1 MNPSHKPSV
10 RANWRSLILLV
21 LLLLLPVQ
29 DDLALQRSRHVLSG
43 ALTIE
48 SLEERLIPAS
58 QWHPFPRAREREEW
72 RNLPEAARSA
82 CLRRGEAFLGGTWVT
97 PKASEFLEYVRT
109 GNRSNYERILFS
121 RRSQL
126 ADLVLAECME
136 GKGRF
141 LDDIV
146 NGIWAICEETY
157 WGVPAH
163 VGMQK
168 RGSGLPDVT
177 EPTVDLFAGETAS
190 LLAWTYYLLKDS
202 LDAVSPLVSERI
214 YHEVERRIIAVN
226 LERDDFWWMG
236 FSQVVNNWNPW
247 ICSNWLASV
256 LLLERDE
263 ARRAR
268 SVHKILRCLDNFL
281 STYAEDG
288 GCDEGPSYWSRAGGS
303 LFDCLELIQSGMN
316 GKLNFFSDPLVK
328 EIGRYIYRAHIA
340 GDYFVNFADA
350 AARLSADASVI
361 YRYGRSIGDSTMV
374 QFGAFLAGR
383 EGLDRQMPA
392 AQFGVLGRVLPA
404 LFSLEEML
412 RAPRAEPLVRDFW
425 LPGVE
430 VMGARSSAGS
440 SRGFYVAAQ
449 GGHNAESHN
458 HNDVGNFI
466 IYHDGEP
473 VLIDVGVETYT
484 ARTFSKDRYT
494 IWTMQSAYHN
504 LPTVNG
510 FQEKDGKE
518 FRARNVR
525 YREND
530 SRATLSMD
538 IAPAFPRE
546 AALTN
551 WERTVTLA
559 RGKEVSI
566 RDSYELSLVRENIRL
581 SLMTSRSPELL
592 PGGRIALTGA
602 GVPPLTLLYDAAV
615 WEGTVEAIPLED
627 ERLKGSWG
635 EKIFRILLVMKGTP
649 LAGSFS
655 VRLTEQ

>member
-1 MNPSHKPSV
+1 MN
-10 RANWRSLILLV
+10 SLYEALVGISGRFLLPLT
-21 LLLLLPVQ
+21 LLLLFCAPEE
-29 DDLALQRSRHVLSG
+29 ASAGRSKNLLSRG
-43 ALTIE
+43 ITVEYLKKA
-48 SLEERLIPAS
+48 LIPAP
-58 QWHPFPRAREREEW
+58 QWHPFPRAGERLAWKNLRES
-72 RNLPEAARSA
+72 ARSA
-82 CLRRGEAFLGGTWVT
+82 CLRAGQTHLGGRWEMPRAT
-97 PKASEFLEYVRT
+97 EFLQFLRS
-109 GNRSNYERILFS
+109 GNRSNYERTLFG
-121 RRSQL
+121 RRTQL
-126 ADLVLAECME
+126 ASLVLAECVE

-146 NGIWAICEETY
+146 DGIWTICEETY

-163 VGMQK
+163 VGIQK

-214 YHEVERRIIAVN
+214 YLEVERRIIAVN
-226 LERDDFWWMG
+226 LERDDLWWMG

-281 STYAEDG
+281 NAYPEDG
-288 GCDEGPSYWSRAGGS
+288 GCDEGPGYWTRAGGS
-303 LFDCLELIQSGMN
+303 LFDCLELIQSGTN
-316 GKLNFFSDPLVK
+316 GKLDFFSDPLVK

-340 GDYFVNFADA
+340 GDYYVNFADA

-361 YRYGRSIGDSTMV
+361 YRYGRSIGDSTMA
-374 QFGAFLAGR
+374 QFGAFLAVR
-383 EGLDRQMPA
+383 EGLDREMPA
-392 AQFGVLGRVLPA
+392 GQFGVLGRVLPA

-412 RAPRAEPLVRDFW
+412 RALRAEPLVRDFW

-466 IYHDGEP
+466 VYHDGEP

-510 FQEKDGKE
+510 FLEKDGKE

-525 YREND
+525 YSADD

-538 IAPAFPRE
+538 IARAFPKE
-546 AALTN
+546 AALTK
-551 WERTVTLA
+551 WERTVTLV
-559 RGKEVSI
+559 RGKEVLV
-566 RDSYELSLVRENIRL
+566 RDSYELSEVRENIRL

-592 PGGRIALTGA
+592 PGGRIALSGA
-602 GVPPLTLLYDAAV
+602 GMPPLILLYDAAV
-615 WEGTVEAIPLED
+615 WEGTVEALPLKD
-627 ERLKGSWG
+627 ERLKASWG

-649 LAGSFS
+649 RAGSFS
-655 VRLTEQ
+655 VQVTEQ